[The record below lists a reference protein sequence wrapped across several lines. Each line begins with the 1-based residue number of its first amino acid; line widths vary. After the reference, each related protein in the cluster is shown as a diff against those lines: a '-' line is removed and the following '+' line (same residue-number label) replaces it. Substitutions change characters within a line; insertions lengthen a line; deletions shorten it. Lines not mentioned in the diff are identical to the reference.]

1 MNRLRERFGIGPAYR
16 SKAPDQAADAQA
28 QKAKAEQAA
37 ILRPPMGFHHRPIW
51 DSVANV
57 VISYLCQI
65 AAPVKFPEGSLSPE
79 LDGPEG
85 RQAIIDQAVLEQ
97 CLATIHSVQQRG
109 FRLVSGVSV
118 ALDTISYSRFWR
130 RYSDELQK
138 TPRGICRDLI
148 FFVHKIDSGVPNT
161 RLMQDLPKVTP
172 YGRSIF
178 CLLGEQAYVGSRFSR
193 TEAHAIGIE
202 LTPGSSETVAMARIA
217 ELARQA
223 AGARLGAFVLG
234 VSTTSLLLHAISQG
248 VRYIEGPI
256 IHPPVSE
263 PRHAFAQ
270 SLEHVYI
277 SH

>member
-1 MNRLRERFGIGPAYR
+1 MNRLRERFGIGSAYR
-16 SKAPDQAADAQA
+16 SKASGQGADGQAKS
-28 QKAKAEQAA
+28 KAVQPA
-37 ILRPPMGFHHRPIW
+37 IPRPPMRFHHRPIW
-51 DSVANV
+51 DSAANV

-65 AAPVKFPEGSLSPE
+65 AAPVRFPDGSLSPD
-79 LDGPEG
+79 LDCPEG
-85 RQAIIDQAVLEQ
+85 RQSIVDQGVLEA
-97 CLATIHSVQQRG
+97 CLASIQSVQQRG

-130 RYSDELQK
+130 RYGEELQR
-138 TPRGICRDLI
+138 TPRGVRRDLI
-148 FFVHKIDSGVPNT
+148 FFVHKIDSGAPNT
-161 RLMQDLPKVTP
+161 RLMQDLPKITP

-178 CLLGEQAYVGSRFSR
+178 CLLGEQVYVGSRFSR

-202 LTPGSSETVAMARIA
+202 LSPGGSETVAMARIA

-223 AGARLGAFVLG
+223 ASARLGAFVLG

-248 VRYIEGPI
+248 IRYIEGSV
-256 IHPPVSE
+256 IHPPVNE